1 LTVSSTGLKIT
12 TGGLTIVTTE
22 GLAMKGQL
30 TIPGGGIYV
39 HSGITVTSG
48 GVGVTGGV
56 TVNDVGLKVSTGGM
70 SIIAGG
76 LSVKGKLS
84 IEDSGILVISNGI
97 SIVTGGLKV
106 TNGLTVSST
115 GLKITAGGLTIVTTE
130 GLAIKGGL
138 TIPSGGTGI
147 YVHTGGLTVMT
158 LGVKVTGGLSV
169 NDVGLV
175 VRADGVSIVA
185 SGMRVTG
192 GVSVLDTG
200 LAVAAG
206 GATIAGTSGLF
217 VSEGGVSMERLG
229 IAGGGM
235 LVADGLI
242 ISSSGLYVT
251 GGLTSYGNIHYSGGI
266 SYLTSD
272 RRLKTNLDPIVGAL
286 HKVSRL
292 NGVYFNWITNE
303 PSGLSYDRD
312 RHIGLIAQEVQAVI
326 PEAVSP
332 VEEGKYLG
340 VDYVSMIPVVI
351 EAIRELDELW
361 KEGKVTM
368 SERTQL
374 RTGLLA
380 ELTLVFNN
388 LTSRLDALDQ
398 SLVDFKAK
406 AALLSSRLDE
416 LQYW

>member
-1 LTVSSTGLKIT
+1 VQDTGLRVVLGGMTIDAGGASIKGQLSMIDSGIYVALGGISVASTGL
-12 TGGLTIVTTE
+12 
-22 GLAMKGQL
+22 
-30 TIPGGGIYV
+30 
-39 HSGITVTSG
+39 S
-48 GVGVTGGV
+48 VTGGV
-56 TVNDVGLKVSTGGM
+56 TVQDTGLKVV
-70 SIIAGG
+70 AGG
-76 LSVKGKLS
+76 VS
-84 IEDSGILVISNGI
+84 I
-97 SIVTGGLKV
+97 TAGGLKV
-106 TNGLTVSST
+106 AGGLTISDTGLLLPTNGLTVSSGGVIAAN
-115 GLKITAGGLTIVTTE
+115 GLTITAGGLRVTT
-130 GLAIKGGL
+130 
-138 TIPSGGTGI
+138 TG
-147 YVHTGGLTVMT
+147 
-158 LGVKVTGGLSV
+158 
-169 NDVGLV
+169 
-175 VRADGVSIVA
+175 AIVA
-185 SGMRVTG
+185 G
-192 GVSVLDTG
+192 GVSV
-200 LAVAAG
+200 
-206 GATIAGTSGLF
+206 S
-217 VSEGGVSMERLG
+217 SGGVF
-229 IAGGGM
+229 
-235 LVADGLI
+235 
-242 ISSSGLYVT
+242 VT
-251 GGLTSYGNIHYSGGI
+251 GGMTVYGDIKVSTTI
-266 SYLTSD
+266 STIPSD
-272 RRLKTNLDPIVGAL
+272 RRLKTNLAPIVGAL

-406 AALLSSRLDE
+406 AALLSSRLDQ

>member
-1 LTVSSTGLKIT
+1 
-12 TGGLTIVTTE
+12 
-22 GLAMKGQL
+22 
-30 TIPGGGIYV
+30 
-39 HSGITVTSG
+39 
-48 GVGVTGGV
+48 
-56 TVNDVGLKVSTGGM
+56 M

-147 YVHTGGLTVMT
+147 YVHTGLTVMT

-242 ISSSGLYVT
+242 ISSSGLYVA

-272 RRLKTNLDPIVGAL
+272 RRLKTNLTPIVGAL

-361 KEGKVTM
+361 KEGKIDVVDKDNHM
-368 SERTQL
+368 LVLFNQL
-374 RTGLLA
+374 NELA
-380 ELTLVFNN
+380 EKLSLSVESFEVQMSKAN
-388 LTSRLDALDQ
+388 AQVDQ
-398 SLVDFKAK
+398 MLH
-406 AALLSSRLDE
+406 RLDE
-416 LQYW
+416 IQYW